1 MHLMRFLIYKRTEIN
16 LKLPPGHPSQ
26 LHLYRSR
33 KMSALVNKQQIRVP
47 SRDIIAGEQRMEDYH
62 EDAPH

>member
-1 MHLMRFLIYKRTEIN
+1 MHLMRFLIDKRNEIN
-16 LKLPPGHPSQ
+16 LKLPLGRPSQ

-33 KMSALVNKQQIRVP
+33 KMSALVNKLQIRVP
-47 SRDIIAGEQRMEDYH
+47 SRDIIAGEQWMEDCR